1 MHRTYSTAAS
11 SPTIAVGSHLS
22 CVQGQFTL
30 QTIFHCFYCFNFET
44 LVDTT
49 SSYLSAGVTSL
60 AEVSLSG
67 PGVLEAAHQPWY
79 ELTCSWQHSA
89 AEMAELD
96 IKVSPSAVLQHRSTY
111 FLVLEKVPSEG
122 S

>member
-1 MHRTYSTAAS
+1 M
-11 SPTIAVGSHLS
+11 
-22 CVQGQFTL
+22 
-30 QTIFHCFYCFNFET
+30 
-44 LVDTT
+44 
-49 SSYLSAGVTSL
+49 TSL
-60 AEVSLSG
+60 AEVSVSG